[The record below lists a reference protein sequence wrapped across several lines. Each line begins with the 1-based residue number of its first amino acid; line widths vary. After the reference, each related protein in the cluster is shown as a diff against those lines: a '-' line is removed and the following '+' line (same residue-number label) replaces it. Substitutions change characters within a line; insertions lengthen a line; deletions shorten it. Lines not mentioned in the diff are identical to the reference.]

1 MCVSRKSETLAI
13 AAIEP
18 LRYVQLRIDYH
29 LLVGMDDE
37 HHALFQDRLVL
48 DRDVARRDGARAH
61 AMATPV
67 HVGRM
72 VVFFIVPGVDQ
83 NGIDRAGDIRNYM
96 PRGTQS
102 MRRD

>member
-1 MCVSRKSETLAI
+1 
-13 AAIEP
+13 
-18 LRYVQLRIDYH
+18 
-29 LLVGMDDE
+29 MDDE
-37 HHALFQDRLVL
+37 HHAFFQDRPVL

-61 AMATPV
+61 AMAAPV

-96 PRGTQS
+96 PRCTQS